1 MKIKIYTFIIVIL
14 LAISFTISAFAVDF
28 ADVPDEHPYKAA
40 IDFCKAKN
48 FVKGINDTTFMPDAN
63 LTRAELAV
71 VLCRVL
77 GIKDVNHPF
86 TDITKL
92 NKYYDNSAIV
102 LHSLGIL
109 KGTSA
114 IKFSPEELVTAS
126 NWQCLQHVLTNLGL
140 RIRRLQAICRLIN
153 IGMGTRWCIF
163 LY

>member
-1 MKIKIYTFIIVIL
+1 MKIKKIYTFIIVIL

-114 IKFSPEELVTAS
+114 VKFSPEELVTVS

-140 RIRRLQAICRLIN
+140 GSGRLQAICRL
-153 IGMGTRWCIF
+153 
-163 LY
+163 